1 MAFTRRAALAL
12 AAAQATV
19 PFAARVAL
27 ASAPTRNR
35 LVLVVLRGALDGLA
49 AVPPLFEPGLGALR
63 PGLGAV
69 ATDGEDGALLLD
81 RGFGLHPS
89 LSALHAM
96 YRAGEAS
103 FVHAIATPYR
113 DRSHFDAQDILETG
127 ATRARAATDGWLNR
141 AIGLMPRQGGRL
153 GIAAGTSVPLV
164 LRGAVPVGSWAPQTM
179 PDLGPDFLAL
189 LEQVYRGDAPLAA
202 ALAEGRRIHEATGSV
217 LGDDARMAPGTR
229 PGPALRATASGVARL
244 LAEEGGPRIASFD
257 LAGWDTHAAQTQRL
271 RQLLKGLDEV
281 LEALREGLGTEWRR
295 SVVVVATEFGRTVR
309 RNGTGGTD
317 HGTGSVAMLA
327 GGAVAG
333 GRVHG
338 DWPGL
343 APEKLFQGRDLA
355 PATDMRAL
363 FKGVLAAHLGIERSG
378 LERTVF
384 PGSEGIRPLDGLVR
398 A

>member
-1 MAFTRRAALAL
+1 
-12 AAAQATV
+12 
-19 PFAARVAL
+19 
-27 ASAPTRNR
+27 
-35 LVLVVLRGALDGLA
+35 
-49 AVPPLFEPGLGALR
+49 
-63 PGLGAV
+63 
-69 ATDGEDGALLLD
+69 
-81 RGFGLHPS
+81 
-89 LSALHAM
+89 M

-189 LEQVYRGDAPLAA
+189 LEHVYRGDAPLAA

-229 PGPALRATASGVARL
+229 PGPALRTMASGVARL

-257 LAGWDTHAAQTQRL
+257 LAGWDTHAAQAQRL